1 MAEQKVLM
9 GKKDDCLH
17 VRDVTW
23 DHWIKDPPGWWQPS
37 IKSTIFNF
45 GEPIG
50 REDGHFL
57 ASTQIGVKLGQA
69 TFFSIGKK
77 RWVTPFRFR
86 ECRCP
91 IVVGLG
97 DKKNPEILAEI
108 FNQEVERTNSFFLKH
123 AFKKWSYEKTRL
135 ATFLS
140 SFINFNF
147 SLFAPSVAATL
158 FVLRLSKPKPNNI
171 SELSGNEKFFFVRI
185 SFVFFPIGK
194 PISQTSNEKKILNDL
209 LQREKMLS
217 FYWWHI
223 LLIQAHLYL
232 RQQCYGSL
240 FLDSILFP
248 KPLWVTL
255 DQFEKQVMV
264 EIKLGSLGH
273 EATSQTSRPPPGHG
287 PLRPTCHKEYHQAF

>member
-1 MAEQKVLM
+1 MAIFSLNADR
-9 GKKDDCLH
+9 GK
-17 VRDVTW
+17 TGSSNIFQ
-23 DHWIKDPPGWWQPS
+23 HW
-37 IKSTIFNF
+37 
-45 GEPIG
+45 
-50 REDGHFL
+50 
-57 ASTQIGVKLGQA
+57 
-69 TFFSIGKK
+69 KK
-77 RWVTPFRFR
+77 RWATPFRFR

-91 IVVGLG
+91 IVVRSAIGLG
-97 DKKNPEILAEI
+97 EKKPPKFWPKNLTRKSKERIL
-108 FNQEVERTNSFFLKH
+108 FSFFEKH
-123 AFKKWSYEKTRL
+123 DFKKWSTKKLASRL
-135 ATFLS
+135 FFFFYKFQLQ
-140 SFINFNF
+140 
-147 SLFAPSVAATL
+147 SVCCLCRCYFVCFETL
-158 FVLRLSKPKPNNI
+158 EAEAQQFFWVERQRKV
-171 SELSGNEKFFFVRI
+171 FFVRI

-217 FYWWHI
+217 FYWRHI

-232 RQQCYGSL
+232 RQQCNGSL

-273 EATSQTSRPPPGHG
+273 EATGQTSRPTSGHG